1 MALSYA
7 VCIIMTAVRPY
18 LGRSALGLAV
28 LGWLLL
34 LVGLADG
41 GLDPTPEQYNTLR
54 ALIGFGLAA
63 ESLSVPVG
71 MVALV
76 TGPHRVAA
84 FAGLL
89 IAAAYFLYFTG
100 MILVFFTSRG

>member
-18 LGRSALGLAV
+18 LGRSALGLA
-28 LGWLLL
+28 
-34 LVGLADG
+34 
-41 GLDPTPEQYNTLR
+41 
-54 ALIGFGLAA
+54 A

-71 MVALV
+71 IVAV
-76 TGPHRVAA
+76 VIGPHRVAA

-100 MILVFFTSRG
+100 MILVFLTSRG

>member
-1 MALSYA
+1 
-7 VCIIMTAVRPY
+7 MTAVRTY

-28 LGWLLL
+28 LGWLVL
-34 LVGLADG
+34 LVGLAEG

-54 ALIGFGLAA
+54 ALIGFGLVA
-63 ESLSVPVG
+63 ECLTVPLG

-76 TGPHRVAA
+76 IGPHRIAA
-84 FAGLL
+84 LAGLL

-100 MILVFFTSRG
+100 MIFMFFASRG